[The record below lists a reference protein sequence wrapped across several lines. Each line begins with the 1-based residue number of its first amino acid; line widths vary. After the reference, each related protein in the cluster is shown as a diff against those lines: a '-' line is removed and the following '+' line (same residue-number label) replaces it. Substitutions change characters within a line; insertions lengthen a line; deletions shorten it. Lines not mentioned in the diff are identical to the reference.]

1 MKHLC
6 LLLMLSLIAAAC
18 TPEKEERRVRLTLK
32 ERERVD
38 KLVGA
43 QMDSIRPMLD
53 STCATTSYDRVARAT
68 DSIVQRR
75 LEEEARL
82 RSRIPSNLRNGQ

>member
-1 MKHLC
+1 MKHFC
-6 LLLMLSLIAAAC
+6 LLLVLTFVAAAC

-43 QMDSIRPMLD
+43 HMDSIRPILD
-53 STCATTSYDRVARAT
+53 SLCAVASYDRVTAAT

-82 RSRIPSNLRNGQ
+82 RSRIPQNLRDGK

>member
-1 MKHLC
+1 
-6 LLLMLSLIAAAC
+6 MLVFIAVAC
-18 TPEKEERRVRLTLK
+18 SAEKEERRVRLTLK

-38 KLVGA
+38 KLVSA
-43 QMDSIRPMLD
+43 HMDSIRPLLD
-53 STCATTSYDRVARAT
+53 SVCATTSYDRVAQAT

-82 RSRIPSNLRNGQ
+82 RSRIPANLRDGQ